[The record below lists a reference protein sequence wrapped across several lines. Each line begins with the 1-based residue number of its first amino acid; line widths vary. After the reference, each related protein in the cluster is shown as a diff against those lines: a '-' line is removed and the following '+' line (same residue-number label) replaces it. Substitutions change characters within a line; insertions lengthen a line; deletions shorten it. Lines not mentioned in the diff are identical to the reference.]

1 MLARYIVRR
10 ALYTLVVTFA
20 ASVVIFAF
28 LRIAPG
34 TPENTLMN
42 PMASEQARMAFRI
55 QLGLDKPLILQ
66 YVTFVGNLLHGNLGV
81 SLKSGQPIPQML
93 VLYGGNSLLLIAA
106 ACVLMY
112 GVGIPLGVLS
122 AIKHNRLIDH
132 VMRAIASVSL
142 GIPNFLLGLILV
154 LILGSTLGWLPI
166 SGTGGLDHLIL
177 PTIALGAEGMA
188 LTLRLTRSS
197 VLEQLGQDYVRTLRA
212 KGLLPLRV
220 WTHALRNALLPLISL
235 SALQVGS
242 LVGYTAI
249 VEVVFRWPGLGQLL
263 VSSVLLRD
271 YPVALMLSLLLTVS
285 VVLANFV
292 ANVAYATADPRIR
305 LAVQKAA

>member
-1 MLARYIVRR
+1 MLARYVARR
-10 ALYTLVVTFA
+10 ALYTLVVIFA
-20 ASVVIFAF
+20 ASIVIFAF

-55 QLGLDKPLILQ
+55 QLGLDKPLPVQ
-66 YVTFVGNLLHGNLGV
+66 YVTFIGNLMHGNLGV
-81 SLKSGQPIPQML
+81 SLKSGQPIPEML
-93 VLYGGNSLLLIAA
+93 VLYGSNSLVLIAA
-106 ACVLMY
+106 ACLLMY

-122 AIKHNRLIDH
+122 AIRHDHLIDH
-132 VMRAIASVSL
+132 IVRGFASISL
-142 GIPNFLLGLILV
+142 GIPNFLLGLLLV
-154 LILGSTLGWLPI
+154 LVLGSSLGWLPI
-166 SGTGGLDHLIL
+166 SGTGGPDHLIL

-188 LTLRLTRSS
+188 LTLRLVRSS

-212 KGLLPLRV
+212 KGLVSIQIWL
-220 WTHALRNALLPLISL
+220 HALRNALLPLISL

-263 VSSVLLRD
+263 VNSVLLRD
-271 YPVALMLSLLLTVS
+271 YPVALMLSLVLTVS
-285 VVLANFV
+285 VVLANFA
-292 ANVAYATADPRIR
+292 ANIAYAMADPRIR
-305 LAVQKAA
+305 LAVPRAA